1 MSLKQEGRKILYPW
15 GQKVNGDAI
24 FYVKLTKPS
33 HFANAEYPTAFKLV
47 GKTSFPVK
55 PLQYANAFSSIVS
68 KFLGKF
74 IFFKAVHSW
83 KA

>member
-33 HFANAEYPTAFKLV
+33 HFANFYLEGYR
-47 GKTSFPVK
+47 
-55 PLQYANAFSSIVS
+55 
-68 KFLGKF
+68 
-74 IFFKAVHSW
+74 
-83 KA
+83 